1 VDFQSFLLV
10 TLETIMMKII
20 LFSFL
25 GLAALYGGFLLV
37 AFFFQRRLQYFP
49 THRDLEGKGD
59 DIFRPWRDRAG
70 NFLGYVREGHSP
82 TRVVMLFHGNGGEA
96 LDREWIAELAPDQDL
111 VLILPEYPGY
121 GGRTGS
127 YSERTIYEAAE
138 KAYDEAALQ
147 WTLPIT
153 VIGESL
159 GSGVAAYLGGKRA
172 VDRLALISAFSSLV
186 DAAEIHY
193 RYLPVRWLLQDRYDS
208 AKHLSGRSIP
218 LYLIHGTLDEIIPVG
233 LARKLFEEYAGKAK
247 KLTEV
252 PGYGHNNIP
261 SAIVDSPFADS
272 FRRFV
277 SGEERP
283 N

>member
-10 TLETIMMKII
+10 TLRTIMIKII

-25 GLAALYGGFLLV
+25 GLALVYGGFLIV
-37 AFFFQRRLQYFP
+37 AFFLQRRLQYFP

-59 DIFRPWRDRAG
+59 DLFRPWRDRAG
-70 NFLGYVREGHSP
+70 NFLGYVREGRAP

-96 LDREWIAELAPDQDL
+96 LDREWIAELAPDKDL

-121 GGRTGS
+121 GGKTGS
-127 YSERTIYEAAE
+127 YSERSLYEAAE
-138 KAYDEAALQ
+138 KAYDEAAAQ
-147 WTLPIT
+147 WKLPIT

-159 GSGVAAYLGGKRA
+159 GTGVATYLGAKRP

-186 DAAEIHY
+186 EAAALHY
-193 RYLPVRWLLQDRYDS
+193 RYLPVRWLLQDRYES
-208 AKHLSGRSIP
+208 FKHLAGLSTP

-233 LARKLFEEYAGKAK
+233 LARKLYEQYAGKTK

-277 SGEERP
+277 SGEDRP